1 MNKSIRLLLNAAA
14 ISLLLGFGTSFAQPV
29 MINKFNTSFHFL
41 PLVNPISS
49 LVYKLISLP
58 KNLISP

>member
-1 MNKSIRLLLNAAA
+1 MKKLIRFILNGV
-14 ISLLLGFGTSFAQPV
+14 SMGLMLGLSTSFAQQLL
-29 MINKFNTSFHFL
+29 ISKYSTSFFL